1 MKHVK
6 HMLVAVLTVFLA
18 AVLAVPAFAGTG
30 SIKVTPPDGTQASS
44 SNEYK
49 LYKVFDAVTDGTNY
63 SYKLTGAH
71 TDVPEGFTLDDAGNV
86 YIGTAVAS
94 IPDGEN
100 ASNYLTV
107 TVGGGTKYIKKWSTS
122 DELTA
127 AQISA
132 IAAYIASDSPVDTK
146 TVTGTTPAEFT
157 GLDDGYYYVT
167 TTSGTLVVVNSTLPA
182 VDVKDKNEVPPM
194 DKKITQA
201 NSINS
206 DDKTTE
212 LDESGK
218 KALAQVGSSVE
229 YTLTVTKKKGAENY
243 VVKDKMGTGLSYNN
257 DVKVTVNGS
266 EVAPTTGE
274 NKTYTVEDATT
285 EADLIIVFDNNYM
298 AGLANDTVVTIKYTA
313 TVTSEALH
321 TDAAKNT
328 AWLEYGHTPGQNK
341 TPVVETETY
350 NATLNVVKTDGNDEP
365 LAGAGFIL
373 QDKNTKKYYSIASG
387 VVSWVDTEADATE
400 KTTAV
405 VKTYYT
411 DEAMTTLAAE
421 GEVTD
426 YFTSEAKISFTG
438 LPNGTYTLIEKTVPT
453 GYNKAA
459 NSDFTI
465 NDADSTTVENRLQST
480 KVINNQGTELP
491 STGGMGT
498 TILYTVGGI
507 MVIAGIV
514 MFLTKRR
521 MASIEK

>member
-63 SYKLTGAH
+63 SYKLTGTH
-71 TDVPEGFTLDDAGNV
+71 TDVPAGFTLDDAGNV

-107 TVGGGTKYIKKWSTS
+107 TAGGGTKYIKKWSAS

-132 IAAYIASDSPVDTK
+132 IAAYIASDSPIDTQ
-146 TVTGTTPAEFT
+146 TVSGTNPAVFT
-157 GLDDGYYYVT
+157 SLDDGYYYVT

-206 DDKTTE
+206 DDPSTE

-218 KALAQVGSSVE
+218 TALAQVGSSVE

-243 VVKDKMGTGLSYNN
+243 VVKDQMGTGLKYNK
-257 DVKVTVNGS
+257 DVKVTVNGA
-266 EVAPTTGE
+266 EVAPSSGE
-274 NKTYTVEDATT
+274 VKTFEKTT
-285 EADLIIVFDNNYM
+285 ETDSNLVITFDNDYM
-298 AGLANDTVVTIKYTA
+298 ASLANDTVVTIKYTA

-350 NATLNVVKTDGNDEP
+350 NATLNVVKTNGNNEP

-373 QDKNTKKYYSIASG
+373 QDKNTKKYYKITDN

-411 DEAMTTLAAE
+411 DEAKNTLAAE
-421 GEVTD
+421 GEVTE

-480 KVINNQGTELP
+480 TVINNQGTELP